1 MIYFNTQYIKL
12 LDKRI
17 KAIVNDEYIIEYIN

>member
-17 KAIVNDEYIIEYIN
+17 EAIVNDEYIIEYIN